1 MDNGSQRG
9 HAAFPDMEA
18 KRPDGDVP
26 EEDIEEL
33 FDVKYVA
40 SKLKV
45 CTATV
50 YKMVREGKI
59 EAVHLNRLVRITPK
73 GYKQLIEKRSRK
85 GL

>member
-33 FDVKYVA
+33 LDVNYVA
-40 SKLKV
+40 S
-45 CTATV
+45 
-50 YKMVREGKI
+50 
-59 EAVHLNRLVRITPK
+59 
-73 GYKQLIEKRSRK
+73 
-85 GL
+85 